1 MKQVEI
7 APEVIQLTR
16 LGLVNCYLVHEADGL
31 TLIDTLIPGS
41 ARGILNVV
49 HTLNRRLRRIALTH
63 VHGDHVGSLDA
74 LANELAGIEVAV
86 GRRESRL
93 LQRDFHTEP
102 NEPHAKPKG
111 TFPKVQTT
119 PSVLLTDGEMYGS
132 LRVIAS
138 PGHTPGHIAF
148 LDTRSGTLIAGDA
161 LFTIGGLRISGDAS
175 ALFPISNWVTWHKP
189 TAVAS
194 ARRLLE
200 LGPEKIAVG
209 HGKAVTQNAT
219 SALQKAIRH
228 AE

>member
-1 MKQVEI
+1 MKQLEI
-7 APEVIQLTR
+7 TPEVIQLTR
-16 LGLVNCYLVHEADGL
+16 LGFVNCYLVREDDGL

-41 ARGILNVV
+41 ARGILNIVNA
-49 HTLNRRLRRIALTH
+49 LNRRLRRIALTH

-74 LANELAGIEVAV
+74 LANELVGIEVAV

-93 LQRDFHTEP
+93 LERDFRSEP
-102 NEPHAKPKG
+102 NEPHAQPKG
-111 TFPKVQTT
+111 MFPKVQTI
-119 PSVLLTDGEMYGS
+119 PSVLLSDGEMYGS

-189 TAVAS
+189 TAIAS
-194 ARRLLE
+194 AQRLLQVE
-200 LGPEKIAVG
+200 PEKIAVG
-209 HGKAVTQNAT
+209 HGKAVTQNAAA
-219 SALQKAIRH
+219 ALQKAIRH